1 MYQEAVNP
9 KTQTSLN
16 TEMEAKIYSQHP
28 PSLRMLL
35 FTRLLPSTGM
45 LAKRNTP

>member
-9 KTQTSLN
+9 KVRSSLSTETS
-16 TEMEAKIYSQHP
+16 AKSHSQPP

-35 FTRLLPSTGM
+35 FTRL
-45 LAKRNTP
+45 